1 MHPRLWSVVL
11 AAGKGRRL
19 WPLTAGIPK
28 QFWRPT
34 GTGSLLDETLTRL
47 APLSS
52 ADRTVIVVDAAH
64 REYIGA
70 QPAYRER
77 GHVLFQPTDRGTAAG
92 VWFGLTP
99 ILAEDPD
106 AVVLLTPSDHG
117 IGDEAAFRRGISD
130 AAASV
135 RSSDGVVLLGVE
147 PSAASGDLGWISL
160 TSAGRPGSICP
171 VTGFVEK
178 PHPTLARRLRASG
191 AVWNTMVLVA
201 RARDLVALSEAHL
214 PEVTTTTFLR
224 AAAEP
229 ARSRHAFFQALYPLL
244 PTADFSRD
252 VLTKSRGLR
261 AYTWP
266 SSVGWSDLGTPERL
280 CAWLRATPP
289 APASPSYRSGHHEH
303 AAVDE
308 DAGVVGAGAER
319 LAGLSASPHDALG
332 RTAGLDRRWAQ
343 RHDLESHDL
352 RARDRKQLRI
362 RRGPEEGRVL
372 IEIGS

>member
-1 MHPRLWSVVL
+1 MQPRLWSVVL

-47 APLSS
+47 APVSS

-77 GHVLFQPTDRGTAAG
+77 GHVLFQPMDRGTAAG
-92 VWFGLTP
+92 VLFGLTP
-99 ILAEDPD
+99 ILAADPD

-117 IGDEAAFRRGISD
+117 IGDAVPFRRGISA

-135 RSSDGVVLLGVE
+135 RSSGGVVLLGVE
-147 PSAASGDLGWISL
+147 PSAATGDLGWISL
-160 TSAGRPGSICP
+160 TPAGRPGSIAP

-178 PHPTLARRLRASG
+178 PHVTLARRLRASG

-201 RARDLVALSEAHL
+201 RVRDLIALGEAHL
-214 PEVTTTTFLR
+214 PEVTTTFLR

-229 ARSRHAFFQALYPLL
+229 ERSRHALFRALYPLL
-244 PTADFSRD
+244 PSADFSRD
-252 VLTKSRGLR
+252 VLTPSRGLR

-266 SSVGWSDLGTPERL
+266 SSMGWSDLGTPERL
-280 CAWLRATPP
+280 RAWLRATTP
-289 APASPSYRSGHHEH
+289 APASTSYRSGHHEH
-303 AAVDE
+303 AAVDVYKDE
-308 DAGVVGAGAER
+308 GLVGAGAER

-332 RTAGLDRRWAQ
+332 RAASVDRRRAQ
-343 RHDLESHDL
+343 RHDLESHHL
-352 RARDRKQLRI
+352 RARDRQQRRL
-362 RRGPEEGRVL
+362 RRGPEDGRLLV
-372 IEIGS
+372 EI